1 MLDFKDPDPK
11 SAWQATLG
19 RLQLEIPNEQ
29 FNQFL
34 RPCVGDEWEGGSLVI
49 AAASSYAV
57 AWLTLPLHLA
67 MAEEALTKAVGQD
80 TRILYRAMP
89 DVAGVP
95 HDERPAAPPAT
106 PEPEEPD
113 QCPNHPEA
121 FLRRR
126 TKLQSLLR
134 EADRT
139 GDEIFYCVGDS
150 GACTWVYSH
159 QVGVFIRPG
168 LERQSPW
175 DILKAYQVA
184 REELGQRNR
193 QPAGAR

>member
-1 MLDFKDPDPK
+1 MHSPIDPK

-19 RLQLEIPNEQ
+19 RLQLEIPAEQ

-95 HDERPAAPPAT
+95 HDEQPTAPAAT

-139 GDEIFYCVGDS
+139 GDEIFYCTGDS
-150 GACTWVYSH
+150 GHCTWVYSR
-159 QVGVFIRPG
+159 QLGVFIRPG
-168 LERQSPW
+168 MAQQSRL
-175 DILKAYQVA
+175 DVLRAYEVA
-184 REELGQRNR
+184 RQEARGRDR
-193 QPAGAR
+193 MPAGAR

>member
-1 MLDFKDPDPK
+1 MHSPVDPK
-11 SAWQATLG
+11 SVWQAVLG
-19 RLQLEIPNEQ
+19 RLQLEIPAEQ
-29 FNQFL
+29 FNSFL

-67 MAEEALTKAVGQD
+67 MAEEALTKTLGRD
-80 TRILYRAMP
+80 SSILYRAMP

-95 HDERPAAPPAT
+95 PDEQPVAPAAA
-106 PEPEEPD
+106 PELDEPD
-113 QCPNHPEA
+113 QCPTHPEA

-126 TKLQSLLR
+126 TKYPALLR
-134 EADRT
+134 VTERT

-193 QPAGAR
+193 QSAGAR